1 MGTHV
6 KERMKE
12 YRERLRKSGLRPVQ
26 IWGPDTKAPGF
37 AEEVRRQSLLVS
49 QSTDENEIM
58 DWVEQSADFDGWT
71 WED

>member
-26 IWGPDTKAPGF
+26 IWVPDTKAPGF

-58 DWVEQSADFDGWT
+58 DWVEQSADFEGWT

>member
-26 IWGPDTKAPGF
+26 IWVPNTKAPGF

-49 QSTDENEIM
+49 QSTDEKEIM
-58 DWVEQSADFDGWT
+58 DWIEQSADFEGWT